1 MVNIAIMGHGTVG
14 SGVVEVLKLNEDNIY
29 LRAGQKIRITKIL
42 DLREF
47 NDLPY
52 SDLFTKDF
60 NDILNDDSISIVV
73 EAMGGL
79 KPSYEFTKA
88 LLKAGKSVVTSNKEL
103 VAQKGDK
110 LLAIAKENNVNYLFE
125 ASVGGGTP
133 IIRPLHFCLAA
144 NQIEYIQGILNGTT
158 NFIMTKMVKDNFSFE
173 QALELAQKKGY
184 AEKDPTAD
192 IGGADANRKI
202 CILASLAYGKHI
214 YPHEVHQYGINDITL
229 ADVEFAK
236 SMGCVIKLIG
246 RASKLENGKVSIMVC
261 PVFLPVSSKLAKIDD
276 VYNAVVVKGNAVGEV
291 LFVGAG
297 AGKMPTASAVMAD
310 VIYAVKAENTSISQ
324 YWSPSDGMVV
334 SNYRNDI
341 MRFYLRLQVD
351 DVEKAKEF
359 IFEKYESPVILS
371 RINQPDDEIAFKTD
385 FMLEDKVKK
394 LTEELAD
401 NGFKQLSKLRIIE

>member
-14 SGVVEVLKLNEDNIY
+14 SGVVEVLKLNEDNICS
-29 LRAGQKIRITKIL
+29 RAGQKIRITRIL

-47 NDLPY
+47 KDLPY

-79 KPSYEFTKA
+79 EPSYEFTKA

-144 NQIEYIQGILNGTT
+144 NKIEYIQGILNGTT
-158 NFIMTKMVKDNFSFE
+158 NFIMTKMVKDNFSFD
-173 QALELAQKKGY
+173 QALELAQQKGY

-246 RASKLENGKVSIMVC
+246 RATKLENGKVSIMVC

-324 YWSPSDGMVV
+324 FWSSSDGMVV
-334 SNYRNDI
+334 SNYRDDI

-351 DVEKAKEF
+351 NFEKAKEF
-359 IFEKYESPVILS
+359 IFDKYESPVILS
-371 RINQPDDEIAFKTD
+371 RMNQPDNEIAFTTD
-385 FMLEDKVKK
+385 FMLEDKVKR
-394 LTEELAD
+394 LTEELED
-401 NGFKQLSKLRIIE
+401 NGFKQLSKLRIID

>member
-14 SGVVEVLKLNEDNIY
+14 SGVVEVLNINADNICS
-29 LRAGQKIRITKIL
+29 RAGQQIRITRIL

-79 KPSYEFTKA
+79 NPSYEFTKA
-88 LLKAGKSVVTSNKEL
+88 LLQAGKSVVTSNKEL

-125 ASVGGGTP
+125 ASVGGGMP

-144 NQIEYIQGILNGTT
+144 NKIEYIQGILNGTT
-158 NFIMTKMVKDNFSFE
+158 NFIMTKMVKDNFSFD

-246 RASKLENGKVSIMVC
+246 RATQLENGKVSIMVC

-297 AGKMPTASAVMAD
+297 AGKMPTASAIMAD

-324 YWSPSDGMVV
+324 SWDSSDGMVV
-334 SNYRNDI
+334 SNYREDI
-341 MRFYLRLQVD
+341 MRFYLRLKVD
-351 DVEKAKEF
+351 DIEKAKEF

-371 RINQPDDEIAFKTD
+371 RINQPDDEIAFKTG

-394 LTEELAD
+394 LTEELEN
-401 NGFKQLSKLRIIE
+401 NGFKQLSKLRIID